1 MELRRVVQER
11 SGTYRKRLCLLV
23 FMGGLFKNVAG
34 RIKTCCFFYVFI
46 GGLCRNVA
54 ERIENTIICSF
65 LLEGCAGT

>member
-1 MELRRVVQER
+1 MFVGFYGRVVQER
-11 SGTYRKRLCLLV
+11 SGTYKN
-23 FMGGLFKNVAG
+23 MLFV
-34 RIKTCCFFYVFI
+34 YVFI